1 MKKFSFG
8 TIIGISSLILVP
20 LLASAASSSSAMSG
34 KPSRGERPVP
44 SQECLQAQVA
54 MHDLMSSTMEQ
65 TQAAR
70 TAAMQAHRDALAAA
84 AKIADDTQREEAV
97 QQAHDDF
104 RTAMENLRPA
114 ESDTFTQARD
124 AVRTAC
130 GDTGGR
136 GMGLGLGMGMGMGGG
151 LGAGHR
157 MDGGKG
163 MGRGM
168 RQGCQ
173 QSSAA
178 QQ

>member
-20 LLASAASSSSAMSG
+20 LLASAASASSVGAE
-34 KPSRGERPVP
+34 KPARERPIP

-54 MHDLMSSTMEQ
+54 MQDLMSSTMEQ

-70 TAAMQAHRDALAAA
+70 TAAMQAHRDALTAA
-84 AKIADDTQREEAV
+84 AKIADDTQRQEALT
-97 QQAHDDF
+97 QAHEAF
-104 RTAMENLRPA
+104 RTAMENFRPA
-114 ESDTFTQARD
+114 ESDAFTEARD

-130 GDTGGR
+130 GDAGGR
-136 GMGLGLGMGMGMGGG
+136 GMGLGMGMGMGGG
-151 LGAGHR
+151 FGVGHT
-157 MDGGKG
+157 MGGGKG

-168 RQGCQ
+168 HQGCQ

>member
-20 LLASAASSSSAMSG
+20 LLASAASTSSVGSQ
-34 KPSRGERPVP
+34 KPARERPIP

-65 TQAAR
+65 TQADR
-70 TAAMQAHRDALAAA
+70 TAAMQTYRDALAAA
-84 AKIADDTQREEAV
+84 AKLSDGTARQEALTA
-97 QQAHDDF
+97 AHEAF
-104 RTAMENLRPA
+104 RTAMEALRPA
-114 ESDTFTQARD
+114 ESDAFTQARD

-130 GDTGGR
+130 GDVDGR
-136 GMGLGLGMGMGMGGG
+136 GLGIGMGMGGG
-151 LGAGHR
+151 FGFGHA
-157 MDGGKG
+157 MGGGKG

-168 RQGCQ
+168 QQGCQ

-178 QQ
+178 RQ